1 MHSIKIKKGN
11 VLFDKHTENSLRR
24 WRREFSVCLLGER
37 ENHIRNG
44 SFVQVKEY
52 LINMAKS

>member
-1 MHSIKIKKGN
+1 MHSIKIKRAMFF
-11 VLFDKHTENSLRR
+11 LTSTENSLRR

-52 LINMAKS
+52 LVNMAKS

>member
-11 VLFDKHTENSLRR
+11 GLFDKHRNSLRR

-52 LINMAKS
+52 LVNMAKS